1 MTPLLPPNVDLAVV
15 APAGIVLLAA
25 LVLMVLAPLLPRRVE
40 LLAAVALVG
49 LGLALVA
56 QLALWGGSRA
66 TFGGTLVADELAV
79 FLGAIAIAAAAFAV
93 LVAVSFLRQS
103 DLPAGEYLALVLLST
118 VGAVVLVGARDLV
131 VALIG
136 LEILSLAFYVL
147 AGFERDRKKSQEA
160 ALKYFLLGAF
170 AFGFLVYGT
179 ALLFGATGATGFAA
193 IGAALA
199 QGAPSTLA
207 LVGAALLLVGIAFK
221 LGFVPFQM
229 WAPDVY
235 EGAPTPAAGFLA
247 VGAKVAGFG
256 VLLRFLVEALPALR
270 PQYVP
275 VLAAIAILTMIV
287 GNLGAIVQRDVKR
300 MLAYSS
306 IGQAGYV
313 LVALVAADV
322 LGLSGVLFYVA
333 AYAAMNLGAFGVVA
347 AVAGAGDDR
356 TSLADYAGLGRRSPW
371 LAAALG
377 LFLLSLAGIPP
388 TAGFVGKLAVFGAA
402 IAGGFGYL
410 AIVGALTSVAA
421 TFFYVAV
428 IARMYMQ
435 PSAEGALK
443 VGRVAPAL
451 AVGLAVAAFFTL
463 QLGLLPGL
471 SLEAA
476 RAGVLALAGR

>member
-1 MTPLLPPNVDLAVV
+1 MTTLLPPNVDLAVV
-15 APAGIVLLAA
+15 APAGIVLLTA
-25 LVLMVLAPLLPRRVE
+25 LVLMALAPLLPRRIGI
-40 LLAAVALVG
+40 LAGVALAG

-56 QLALWGGSRA
+56 EVALWGGSRVS
-66 TFGGTLVADELAV
+66 FGGTLVADNLAA
-79 FLGAIAIAAAAFAV
+79 FLGVVALGATAFAV
-93 LVAVSFLRQS
+93 LAAIDFLRRTG
-103 DLPAGEYLALVLLST
+103 LPAGEYLALVLLST
-118 VGAVVLVGARDLV
+118 VGALILVGARDLV
-131 VALIG
+131 VALLG
-136 LEILSLAFYVL
+136 LEALSLAFYVI
-147 AGFERDRKKSQEA
+147 AGYERDRATSQEA

-179 ALLFGATGATGFAA
+179 ALLFGATGSTTFAA
-193 IGAALA
+193 IGTALVA
-199 QGAPSTLA
+199 SGPTTLA

-221 LGFVPFQM
+221 LGFAPFQM

-235 EGAPTPAAGFLA
+235 QGAPTPAAGFLA

-256 VLLRFLVEALPALR
+256 VLLRFLVEALPAIR

-275 VLAAIAILTMIV
+275 VLAAVAVLTMVV
-287 GNLGAIVQRDVKR
+287 GNVGAIVQKDIKR

-313 LVALVAADV
+313 LVALVAADT

-347 AVAGAGDDR
+347 AVAGTGDER
-356 TSLADYAGLGRRSPW
+356 TSLDDYAGLGRRSPL

-388 TAGFVGKLAVFGAA
+388 TAGFIGKVAVFGAA
-402 IAGGFGYL
+402 VSGGFGYL
-410 AIVGALTSVAA
+410 AVIGALTSVAA

-435 PSAEGALK
+435 PSAESAPK
-443 VGRVAPAL
+443 VGQVAPAL
-451 AVGLAVAAFFTL
+451 VVVVAAAAFFTL
-463 QLGLLPGL
+463 QLGILPGSTL
-471 SLEAA
+471 DAA
-476 RAGVLALAGR
+476 QAGVLALAVR